1 MIMKTTTTTAILAA
15 ACTCLSLLLGG
26 CATDTSTGTGNTV
39 RSIMAS
45 QIITPQAAPSVPG
58 NDARAAILGYKNYQ
72 GSFAAP
78 APQVEITLFGGN
90 K

>member
-1 MIMKTTTTTAILAA
+1 MKTTITTILAA
-15 ACTCLSLLLGG
+15 SSTLLLGG
-26 CATDTSTGTGNTV
+26 CATETPAGTGHTV
-39 RSIMAS
+39 RNIMAS
-45 QIITPQAAPSVPG
+45 QIIAPQATPSAPGS
-58 NDARAAILGYKNYQ
+58 DARAAILGYKNYQ

>member
-1 MIMKTTTTTAILAA
+1 MIMKTTTTAILAA
-15 ACTCLSLLLGG
+15 TCASLLLGG
-26 CATDTSTGTGNTV
+26 CATRTPAGTGKAV
-39 RSIMAS
+39 RNIMAS
-45 QIITPQAAPSVPG
+45 QIIAPSPSATPTVPG
-58 NDARAAILGYKNYQ
+58 SDAGSAILAYKNYQ

>member
-1 MIMKTTTTTAILAA
+1 MKTTITAILAA
-15 ACTCLSLLLGG
+15 SSTLLLGG
-26 CATDTSTGTGNTV
+26 CATQTPAGTGHTV

-45 QIITPQAAPSVPG
+45 QVIAPQAAPSAPG
-58 NDARAAILGYKNYQ
+58 SDARAAILGYKNYQ

>member
-1 MIMKTTTTTAILAA
+1 MIMKTTTTAILAA
-15 ACTCLSLLLGG
+15 ACMLLLGG
-26 CATDTSTGTGNTV
+26 CATATPAGTGSTV

-45 QIITPQAAPSVPG
+45 QVIAPQGAPSVPG
-58 NDARAAILGYKNYQ
+58 SDAGAAILGYKNYQ

>member
-1 MIMKTTTTTAILAA
+1 MIMKTTTTAILAA
-15 ACTCLSLLLGG
+15 VCTLMLAG
-26 CATDTSTGTGNTV
+26 CATDTPTGTGHTV

-45 QIITPQAAPSVPG
+45 QIIAPQATPSAPGS
-58 NDARAAILGYKNYQ
+58 NAATAILAYKNYQ

>member
-1 MIMKTTTTTAILAA
+1 MKTTTTTTAILAA
-15 ACTCLSLLLGG
+15 ACTILTLLLGG
-26 CATDTSTGTGNTV
+26 CATATPAGTGNTV

-45 QIITPQAAPSVPG
+45 QVIAPQGTPLVPG
-58 NDARAAILGYKNYQ
+58 SDAGAAILGYKNYQ

>member
-1 MIMKTTTTTAILAA
+1 MIMKTTTTAILAA
-15 ACTCLSLLLGG
+15 TCASLLLGG
-26 CATDTSTGTGNTV
+26 CATRTPAGTGKTV
-39 RSIMAS
+39 RNIMAS
-45 QIITPQAAPSVPG
+45 QIIAPQATPTVPG
-58 NDARAAILGYKNYQ
+58 SDAGSAILAYKDYQ

>member
-1 MIMKTTTTTAILAA
+1 MIMKTTTTAILAA
-15 ACTCLSLLLGG
+15 SCMLLLGG
-26 CATDTSTGTGNTV
+26 CATDTPAGTGTTV

-45 QIITPQAAPSVPG
+45 QVIAPQATPSAPGS
-58 NDARAAILGYKNYQ
+58 DAGTAILAYKNYQ

>member
-1 MIMKTTTTTAILAA
+1 MKTTTTAILAA
-15 ACTCLSLLLGG
+15 SWTLLLGG
-26 CATDTSTGTGNTV
+26 CATDTPAGTGHTV

-45 QIITPQAAPSVPG
+45 QVITPQAAPSMPG
-58 NDARAAILGYKNYQ
+58 SDAGTAILAYKNYQ

>member
-1 MIMKTTTTTAILAA
+1 MKTTTTAILAA
-15 ACTCLSLLLGG
+15 SCMLLLGG
-26 CATDTSTGTGNTV
+26 CATDRPAGTGTTV

-45 QIITPQAAPSVPG
+45 QIIAPQAAPSAPG
-58 NDARAAILGYKNYQ
+58 SDAGTAILAYKNYQ

>member
-1 MIMKTTTTTAILAA
+1 MKTTTTTAILAA
-15 ACTCLSLLLGG
+15 SCALLLLQLGG
-26 CATDTSTGTGNTV
+26 CATDTPAGTGTTV

-45 QIITPQAAPSVPG
+45 QIIAPQATPSAPGS
-58 NDARAAILGYKNYQ
+58 DAGTAILAYKNYQ

-90 K
+90 R

>member
-15 ACTCLSLLLGG
+15 ACMLLLGG
-26 CATDTSTGTGNTV
+26 CATDTPAGTGSTV
-39 RSIMAS
+39 RNIMAS
-45 QIITPQAAPSVPG
+45 QVIAPQGTPLVPG
-58 NDARAAILGYKNYQ
+58 SDAGAAILGYKNYQ

>member
-1 MIMKTTTTTAILAA
+1 MKTTTTAILAA
-15 ACTCLSLLLGG
+15 ACTLVLGG
-26 CATDTSTGTGNTV
+26 CATDTPAGTGHTV
-39 RSIMAS
+39 RHIMAS
-45 QIITPQAAPSVPG
+45 QVIAPQATPAAPGS
-58 NDARAAILGYKNYQ
+58 DARAAILGYKNYQ

>member
-1 MIMKTTTTTAILAA
+1 MIMKTTTTAILAA
-15 ACTCLSLLLGG
+15 TCASLLLGG
-26 CATDTSTGTGNTV
+26 CATRTPAGTGKAV
-39 RSIMAS
+39 RNIMAS
-45 QIITPQAAPSVPG
+45 QIIAPQATPTVPG
-58 NDARAAILGYKNYQ
+58 SDAGSAILAYKNYQ

>member
-1 MIMKTTTTTAILAA
+1 MIMKTTTTAILAA
-15 ACTCLSLLLGG
+15 TCASLLLGG
-26 CATDTSTGTGNTV
+26 CATRTPAGTGKTV
-39 RSIMAS
+39 RNIMAS
-45 QIITPQAAPSVPG
+45 QIIAPQAAPSVPG
-58 NDARAAILGYKNYQ
+58 SDAGTAILAYKNYQ

>member
-1 MIMKTTTTTAILAA
+1 MKTTTTAILAA
-15 ACTCLSLLLGG
+15 ACMLLLGG
-26 CATDTSTGTGNTV
+26 CATDTPAGTGTGTTV

-45 QIITPQAAPSVPG
+45 QIIAPQAAPSVPG
-58 NDARAAILGYKNYQ
+58 SDAGTAILAYKNYQ

>member
-1 MIMKTTTTTAILAA
+1 MKTITTAILAA
-15 ACTCLSLLLGG
+15 SCTLLLGG
-26 CATDTSTGTGNTV
+26 CATDTPAGTGTTV

-45 QIITPQAAPSVPG
+45 QVITPQAAPSVPG

-78 APQVEITLFGGN
+78 APQVDSTLFGEN

>member
-1 MIMKTTTTTAILAA
+1 MKTTTTAILAA
-15 ACTCLSLLLGG
+15 ACTLVLGG
-26 CATDTSTGTGNTV
+26 CATDTPAGTGHTV
-39 RSIMAS
+39 RHIMAS
-45 QIITPQAAPSVPG
+45 QVIAPQATLAAPGS
-58 NDARAAILGYKNYQ
+58 DARAAILGYKNYQ